1 MASTFAGNRE
11 VDVPK
16 LVVIADNVP
25 EVREALRETIE
36 QLYPEKVASGDLRVD
51 TYEDGNGVV
60 SLCAFSV
67 PDLVILGVDMP
78 GLDGIQAFHCIREFS
93 PAAAARVVFLT
104 GFVGSDEV
112 RARID
117 RAIADGARGCLPKPA
132 GVADIKS
139 LMEAC
144 VFAA

>member
-1 MASTFAGNRE
+1 MS
-11 VDVPK
+11 K

-25 EVREALRETIE
+25 EVREALRQSIE
-36 QLYPEKVASGDLRVD
+36 ELYAEKVGASALRVD

-60 SLCAFSV
+60 SLCAMTV
-67 PDLVILGVDMP
+67 PDLVILDVDMP
-78 GLDGIQAFHCIREFS
+78 GLDGIQTFYCIREIS
-93 PAAAARVVFLT
+93 RVAAARVVFLT

-117 RAIADGARGCLPKPA
+117 RAIADGACGCLPKPA
-132 GVADIKS
+132 SLADIKNLIDS
-139 LMEAC
+139 R